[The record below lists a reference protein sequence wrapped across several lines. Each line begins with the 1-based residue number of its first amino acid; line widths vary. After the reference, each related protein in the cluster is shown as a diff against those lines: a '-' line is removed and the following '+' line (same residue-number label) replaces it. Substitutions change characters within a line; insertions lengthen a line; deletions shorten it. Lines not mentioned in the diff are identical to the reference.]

1 MKCASEGNSSRAK
14 KFITDILVYAIGTLG
29 SKLITF
35 MLVPL
40 YTLFI
45 AAEEYGYYD
54 ISLSITLVLMGV
66 VCVQMNDGI
75 FRFLIDAKDES
86 EKKNFIS
93 SVYSILFRNYLILC
107 GIAYVLSLFF
117 TIPYLWVMVILLILM
132 GLYEIQTNI
141 YRGIGLNKYFAIA
154 GILTSFL
161 LFALVLIF
169 VVWLK
174 MGIMG
179 IFIAH
184 ILARILSLSIIEL
197 KLGVLKTYLSIK
209 SISSATSSKL
219 LKYSFPL
226 MINGLCWWVIN
237 SSNKV
242 FISNYIGLEE
252 NGKYAVVVKFA
263 SILMILSTIFYK
275 AWQENALQQYHS
287 PDRNKFFSSIFNT
300 FVYGMCFLVMVFCFV
315 LKIFY
320 PWIVDS
326 NYSDNIIYLYPL
338 VFSSMIYCINTF
350 FELGYQCSHNTA
362 RSMPSIMIAG
372 GVNLIGNFVLIKFFG
387 TFGIIASS
395 IISFSILLIYRAIE
409 TRRYFKINISLK
421 SWLMFAFVIASG
433 VTFYFTESL
442 LSNIVYLLIII
453 SVSLIFMPAEIR
465 NKVLA
470 MHGSIIKKFKK

>member
-35 MLVPL
+35 ILVPL
-40 YTLFI
+40 YTFFI

-197 KLGVLKTYLSIK
+197 KL
-209 SISSATSSKL
+209 
-219 LKYSFPL
+219 
-226 MINGLCWWVIN
+226 
-237 SSNKV
+237 
-242 FISNYIGLEE
+242 
-252 NGKYAVVVKFA
+252 
-263 SILMILSTIFYK
+263 
-275 AWQENALQQYHS
+275 
-287 PDRNKFFSSIFNT
+287 
-300 FVYGMCFLVMVFCFV
+300 
-315 LKIFY
+315 
-320 PWIVDS
+320 
-326 NYSDNIIYLYPL
+326 
-338 VFSSMIYCINTF
+338 
-350 FELGYQCSHNTA
+350 
-362 RSMPSIMIAG
+362 
-372 GVNLIGNFVLIKFFG
+372 
-387 TFGIIASS
+387 
-395 IISFSILLIYRAIE
+395 
-409 TRRYFKINISLK
+409 
-421 SWLMFAFVIASG
+421 
-433 VTFYFTESL
+433 
-442 LSNIVYLLIII
+442 
-453 SVSLIFMPAEIR
+453 
-465 NKVLA
+465 
-470 MHGSIIKKFKK
+470 

>member
-1 MKCASEGNSSRAK
+1 MKCVSEDNSRAK
-14 KFITDILVYAIGTLG
+14 KFLTDILVYAVGTLG

-40 YTLFI
+40 YTFFV

-54 ISLSITLVLMGV
+54 ISLSVTLVLMGV
-66 VCVQMNDGI
+66 VCMQMYDGT

-86 EKKNFIS
+86 EKKNIIS
-93 SVYSILFRNYLILC
+93 TVYSIVFRNSLITI
-107 GIAYVLSLFF
+107 GIAYALSLFY
-117 TIPYLWVMVILLILM
+117 TIPYLELMVILLILM

-161 LFALVLIF
+161 LFVFVLIF

-179 IFIAH
+179 IFIGH
-184 ILARILSLSIIEL
+184 ILARLLSLSIIEI
-197 KLGVLKTYLSIK
+197 KLGVLKTYTSIK
-209 SISSATSSKL
+209 SISSTTSSKL
-219 LKYSFPL
+219 LKYSLPL

-242 FISNYIGLEE
+242 FICNYIGLEE

-275 AWQENALQQYHS
+275 AWQENALQQYNS

-300 FVYGMCFLVMVFCFV
+300 YVYGMCFLVMVFCYG

-326 NYSDNIIYLYPL
+326 NYSDNIVYLYPL
-338 VFSSMIYCINTF
+338 AFSSIVYCISTF
-350 FELGYQCSHNTA
+350 FELGYQCSRNTA

-372 GVNLIGNFVLIKFFG
+372 GVNLIGNFILIRIFG

-395 IISFSILLIYRAIE
+395 IFSFGILLVYRALE
-409 TRRYFKINISLK
+409 TRRYFKITISLK
-421 SWLMFAFVIASG
+421 SWLMLAFVIASG
-433 VTFYFTESL
+433 VTFYYTESI
-442 LSNIVYLLIII
+442 LSNVVYLLIII
-453 SVSLIFMPAEIR
+453 SVSLIFMPAEIKD
-465 NKVLA
+465 KVRA
-470 MHGSIIKKFKK
+470 KCSSFI